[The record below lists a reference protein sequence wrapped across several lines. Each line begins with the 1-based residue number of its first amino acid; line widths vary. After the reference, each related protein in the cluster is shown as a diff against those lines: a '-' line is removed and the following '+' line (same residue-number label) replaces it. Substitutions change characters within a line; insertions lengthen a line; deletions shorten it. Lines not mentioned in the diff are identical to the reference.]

1 MPVPGP
7 DPTVSD
13 EKLLET
19 IHDHYAPAVGSGHIA
34 DTVHLSQQAV
44 ANRLEQLVDDDLV
57 ATTKVGQSRIYWLT
71 TDGKLQLSSV
81 SEKEEEE

>member
-13 EKLLET
+13 RRLLQT

-44 ANRLEQLVDDDLV
+44 SKRLEQLVDDDLV

-71 TDGKLQLSSV
+71 TDGKLHLSPASD
-81 SEKEEEE
+81 ENEE